1 MHQPLVS
8 IILVNYRQAEATADC
23 LRACQALTYPHTE
36 LIVVDNGALDD
47 PSPRWRAVAPG
58 LKVLP
63 SPQNL
68 GFAKANNLGLA
79 HARGEFVLFL
89 NNDTLPAPGLLEP
102 LVEAL
107 QTAPELGG
115 VSPVILKAQP
125 EGQIQFAGYTHI
137 HPLTGRNRI
146 RFEHQPY
153 AKVAEK
159 APYETAYLHGAAML
173 LRQEAIAKAGYMP
186 EGFFLYYEEIEWSV
200 RLKQAGYAFK
210 VVPQAQVIHHGSLSV
225 GAGSVVKTYYYQ
237 RNRIL
242 FMRRNHRGWS
252 LAGFALYYLLI
263 AMPWQVIRLLWQRR
277 GDHLRAY
284 LRALIW
290 HLKPGNP
297 DAFAVEERV

>member
-1 MHQPLVS
+1 MLQPLVS
-8 IILVNYRQAEATADC
+8 LILVNYRQTEATADC

-36 LIVVDNGALDD
+36 LIVVDNGARDD
-47 PSPRWRAVAPG
+47 SSPRWQAVAPG
-58 LKVLP
+58 VKVLS

-79 HARGEFVLFL
+79 HAKGEFVLFL
-89 NNDTLPAPGLLEP
+89 NNDTLPEPGLLEP

-107 QTAPELGG
+107 QAAPELGG
-115 VSPVILKAQP
+115 VSPLILKARP
-125 EGQIQFAGYTHI
+125 EGQIQFAGYTRI

-146 RFEHQPY
+146 RYEHQPY
-153 AKVAEK
+153 TAMAEK
-159 APYETAYLHGAAML
+159 SPYETAYLHGAAML

-186 EGFFLYYEEIEWSV
+186 EWFFLYYEEIEWSV
-200 RLKQAGYAFK
+200 RLRQAGYALR
-210 VVPQAQVIHHGSLSV
+210 VVPQARVVHHGSLSV

-242 FMRRNHRGWS
+242 FMRRNFRGWQ
-252 LAGFALYYLLI
+252 LAGFALFYLLI
-263 AMPWQVIRLLWQRR
+263 AMPRQLIRLLWQRR

-284 LRALIW
+284 LLALTW

-297 DAFAVEERV
+297 DAFAVEGRE